1 MSYCDIWL
9 TTVAEPQTGLLVLG
23 EQEGSRAE
31 ALPHLCDSV
40 AEHLVGTDIL
50 AALGFPKSSAAIRN
64 RLPTSKQIR
73 SGDLGEIIATD
84 YVHERTRGV
93 SESQLIF
100 RR

>member
-40 AEHLVGTDIL
+40 ADPSVFSVSLWQTVIG
-50 AALGFPKSSAAIRN
+50 SAA
-64 RLPTSKQIR
+64 
-73 SGDLGEIIATD
+73 
-84 YVHERTRGV
+84 
-93 SESQLIF
+93 
-100 RR
+100 